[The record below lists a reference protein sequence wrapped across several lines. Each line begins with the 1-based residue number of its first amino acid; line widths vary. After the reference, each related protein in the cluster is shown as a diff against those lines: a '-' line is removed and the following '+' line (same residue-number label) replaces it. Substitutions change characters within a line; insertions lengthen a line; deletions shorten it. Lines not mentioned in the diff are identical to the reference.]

1 MAAQIGGRWFRD
13 AMTRVSLSPSRSWLA
28 HVLHGTDPTGV
39 TTAPVMTCM
48 ILVVVGDGG
57 DEDGGDQGMDL
68 RCTEM
73 TQGFDHSGGDS
84 CGRR

>member
-13 AMTRVSLSPSRSWLA
+13 ATTRVSLSPSS
-28 HVLHGTDPTGV
+28 GV
-39 TTAPVMTCM
+39 TTALVMTSM

-84 CGRR
+84 CGRW